1 MSAPNNEE
9 LEERVVAAEAR
20 LSALTAR
27 VEHCSQRCS
36 RLACASSPALEDAVA
51 DKLERC
57 IHMFCTSKARQRA
70 AMPTRTFKGDLEE
83 FLPHLGQPPQ
93 PGLCEPPSCKLSPVE
108 RAAVAR
114 LGTEALLA
122 LAIRAGGGAWVL
134 GSDGDCIEARPTE
147 APADEA
153 VAVSADL
160 GDDLDAFASGGDY

>member
-9 LEERVVAAEAR
+9 LEERVGAAEAR

-93 PGLCEPPSCKLSPVE
+93 
-108 RAAVAR
+108 
-114 LGTEALLA
+114 T
-122 LAIRAGGGAWVL
+122 RAGGGAWVL